1 MAEDTEKKVLPAP
14 TGSKKMQL
22 IVIALLMLGEGAV
35 VYFVANAMSP
45 RPIQGF
51 AVEAD
56 KGVGEDANPMDELVE
71 IDIVS
76 CKPSNK
82 MSGKLV
88 LFQMRTS
95 ALIARSDLEKVT
107 TLLESK
113 GGRISDRVNFV
124 IRSADPKHLNEPGLE
139 TIKRRIKHELDGLL
153 GDERLIKEVLIPELL
168 QSNAGN

>member
-1 MAEDTEKKVLPAP
+1 MAEETENQAASAP
-14 TGSKKMQL
+14 SGSKKMQII
-22 IVIALLMLGEGAV
+22 IVALLMLGEGAA

-56 KGVGEDANPMDELVE
+56 NADGEDASPMDELVE
-71 IDIVS
+71 IDIAD

-82 MSGKLV
+82 MSGKLI

-95 ALIARSDLEKVT
+95 ALIAAVDLENVT

-113 GGRISDRVNFV
+113 GGRIRDRINFV

-139 TIKRRIKHELDGLL
+139 TIKRRIKNELDRLL
-153 GDERLIKEVLIPELL
+153 GDERLIKEVLVPELL

>member
-1 MAEDTEKKVLPAP
+1 MAEEVENQVAAP
-14 TGSKKMQL
+14 QVGSKKMQM
-22 IVIALLMLGEGAV
+22 IVIALLMLGEGAA

-51 AVEAD
+51 ATEVENAE
-56 KGVGEDANPMDELVE
+56 GEDASPKDELVE
-71 IDIVS
+71 IDIAD

-82 MSGKLV
+82 MSGKLI

-95 ALIARSDLEKVT
+95 ALIAGTDQENVAA
-107 TLLESK
+107 LLESK
-113 GGRISDRVNFV
+113 GERIRDRINFV

-139 TIKRRIKHELDGLL
+139 TIKRRIKHELDDLL